1 MVNSEG
7 AAGPRAGAPSV
18 PAGAMCISAH
28 GVLVVG
34 QNLSR
39 AHLGAFKRCLD
50 EVLAAPDKQMVLDF
64 SGCLYVSSLLIGQLV
79 DGIMRARE
87 RGKTVRVL
95 ASPEVGRFFRT
106 AQLDQ
111 LFAYAVEEKKALP
124 VPSPA
129 TTLAK

>member
-87 RGKTVRVL
+87 RGLEPAGRRGIRPLVSGRGDFCLRTVGSR
-95 ASPEVGRFFRT
+95 P
-106 AQLDQ
+106 Q
-111 LFAYAVEEKKALP
+111 P
-124 VPSPA
+124 
-129 TTLAK
+129 